1 MKTFIKLGLLSI
13 LALVVALPIS
23 AKTTAKSSTSKV
35 STSVSKKNEAKKNFK
50 KTDVVATKKSATK
63 VIAKSSVAKKHA
75 KTKTLARAKSV
86 SVARK
91 PVYRATRT
99 SYGRQ
104 YGLDQAYDPLA
115 LRASVALV
123 VDQNSWTTQYEKNSR
138 QQLPVASITKLMTA
152 MVVLDAGLDLNET
165 LLITSE
171 EAAHYGSSRLSVGTQ
186 LSRRDAILLAL
197 MSSENRAAYVLGRTY
212 PGGLGAFVQAMNVKA
227 AMLGMVG
234 ASFVDPS
241 GLSSGN
247 QATAMDLAKMVNA
260 ASQYKIIRQFST
272 SESSVIY
279 SGSGRQLVYNNSNRL
294 ISRNMGWNIGMQ
306 KTGTL
311 SAAGKCVV
319 VQAFIG
325 GAPKIIILLDSSS
338 ADSRVADAVR
348 IKNWLESGEASVISK
363 NNYSTTLT
371 RAL

>member
-1 MKTFIKLGLLSI
+1 MKKLIKIGLSSF
-13 LALVVALPIS
+13 LALVVSLPVA
-23 AKTTAKSSTSKV
+23 AKQEAKSSPSKTSANMSKKTAV
-35 STSVSKKNEAKKNFK
+35 KKPPAKRVAEKKTPTEKLKTAAAKRVAEKKTLVRANSTSV
-50 KTDVVATKKSATK
+50 ATK
-63 VIAKSSVAKKHA
+63 VSPA
-75 KTKTLARAKSV
+75 
-86 SVARK
+86 
-91 PVYRATRT
+91 YRATRT
-99 SYGRQ
+99 SFGRQ
-104 YGLDQAYDPLA
+104 YGLDQTYDPLA

-152 MVVLDAGLDLNET
+152 MVILDAGLDLNEM

-171 EAAHYGSSRLSVGTQ
+171 EASHYGSSRLSVGTE
-186 LSRRDAILLAL
+186 LSRRDALLLSL

-212 PGGLGAFVQAMNVKA
+212 PGGLFAFVQAMNAKA
-227 AMLGMVG
+227 AMLGMAG
-234 ASFVDPS
+234 ANFVDPS
-241 GLSSGN
+241 GLSSSN

-260 ASQYKIIRQFST
+260 ASQYRMIRQFST

-279 SGSGRQLVYNNSNRL
+279 GGSGRQLVYNNSNRL

-319 VQAFIG
+319 VQASIG
-325 GAPKIIILLDSSS
+325 GVPKIIILLDSSS

-348 IKNWLESGEASVISK
+348 IKSWLESGEAAIISN
-363 NNYSTTLT
+363 NNYT
-371 RAL
+371 RMLAAAL